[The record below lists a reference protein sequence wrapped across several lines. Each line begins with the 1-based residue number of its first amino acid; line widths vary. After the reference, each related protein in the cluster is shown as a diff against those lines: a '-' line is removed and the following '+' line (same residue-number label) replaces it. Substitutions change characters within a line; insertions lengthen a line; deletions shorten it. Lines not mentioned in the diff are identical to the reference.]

1 MAFRRKILIT
11 ILIIAGFDTVASMI
25 SRSFHYDFSSFA
37 WGSFLIYL
45 AIGYWGARR
54 CGVKYGM
61 SLGALAGLVD
71 STIGWFIS
79 RMIGPFIE
87 MPIPTLTP
95 AVVAPAI
102 VAVTAMGL
110 MFGLI
115 GAGVC
120 KVFGQAKPIAA

>member
-11 ILIIAGFDTVASMI
+11 ILIIAGFDAVAAMI

-37 WGSFLIYL
+37 WVSFLIYL
-45 AIGYWGARR
+45 AVGYWGAHR
-54 CGVKYGM
+54 CGAKYGM
-61 SLGALAGLVD
+61 LLGASAGLVD

-79 RMIGPFIE
+79 RVIGPFIE
-87 MPIPTLTP
+87 TPIPTLTP
-95 AVVAPAI
+95 AVVASTI

-110 MFGLI
+110 VFGLI
-115 GAGVC
+115 GAGLC